1 MGKKIILWN
10 TGGIKTKIKRDIKI
24 ERIRNLIEKPEEIF
38 FIILQETHWTTIDDE
53 STDLTNYDNLFEIRN
68 LYASTND
75 SWNY

>member
-38 FIILQETHWTTIDDE
+38 FIILQETHWTTKDDQP
-53 STDLTNYDNLFEIRN
+53 T
-68 LYASTND
+68 
-75 SWNY
+75 